1 MWISL
6 QVMCLLELI
15 SWIEKAVF
23 LRSSSADLGFVC
35 SYCKPVWLCI
45 SFFIHCVNAL
55 QDHAQGLSWGWGKAP
70 QARTA
75 SAFQQRGKW
84 QARFVGFNILVWET
98 EETEEILHLKCIQHL
113 QTGTQNRALY
123 PSTMFAGCWV
133 LNVNAHVHIPQFQ
146 TSPAASSP
154 LRSPCLTPF
163 LSPKLQYSVLPD
175 SSCGPHPCISAGEFM
190 CCFCLWSSQ
199 KLHWLPCPHSCSA
212 HWGQNPTKH
221 TGQNSFIRLVHLLP
235 LQYCK
240 VLVWFFQGMIATD
253 SKREDLKVALK
264 YIFPP
269 IIQEFQDPTGRS
281 RDHPALIVADPTLS
295 RRLG

>member
-1 MWISL
+1 MQFCWLRIY
-6 QVMCLLELI
+6 
-15 SWIEKAVF
+15 VF
-23 LRSSSADLGFVC
+23 LLQTSVTLHQLLHSLCECPAGPCSGSLLG
-35 SYCKPVWLCI
+35 SRKGTSGQNSLCF
-45 SFFIHCVNAL
+45 S
-55 QDHAQGLSWGWGKAP
+55 GLRK
-70 QARTA
+70 R
-75 SAFQQRGKW
+75 

-123 PSTMFAGCWV
+123 PSTMFAGWWV

-212 HWGQNPTKH
+212 HWGQNPTTH
-221 TGQNSFIRLVHLLP
+221 RPEFLYQAGTPPSP
-235 LQYCK
+235 A
-240 VLVWFFQGMIATD
+240 VL
-253 SKREDLKVALK
+253 
-264 YIFPP
+264 
-269 IIQEFQDPTGRS
+269 
-281 RDHPALIVADPTLS
+281 
-295 RRLG
+295 